1 MVTRVG
7 TGHVTLNLD
16 CLAGSNSLP
25 ARRATSIVHRQR
37 QRTGN
42 GHTTTTST
50 FTSHQLA
57 HLASHL
63 LAGEF
68 TMADVEAVPTPS
80 EPLVVSTGVTEADP
94 STGVAAES
102 SDQPAQPTPSTQPDS
117 NPAEAVSPRAPISS
131 QPDRPSSRSSS
142 KATAT
147 AAASTSA
154 PTPSPARRRPKPP
167 TKGILKPPPP
177 PAKPTLGNRLRDLA
191 STVVS
196 GSSKLFDA
204 DDPSSSSPR
213 GGVTGSPAT
222 SPPSVSAAVGG
233 TLNAI
238 SGRLG
243 LGLSRFVAGT
253 PSPSPG
259 ASPAGSPAPSRT
271 ALPET
276 GAGSGSPQPHPQ
288 SAIVARQQP
297 MSERSRQKQP
307 LKRATFVLPSLS
319 ITYPISSSGE
329 PWSIKV
335 IEDRKRVRRE
345 YDYHA

>member
-1 MVTRVG
+1 MT
-7 TGHVTLNLD
+7 
-16 CLAGSNSLP
+16 
-25 ARRATSIVHRQR
+25 
-37 QRTGN
+37 
-42 GHTTTTST
+42 
-50 FTSHQLA
+50 
-57 HLASHL
+57 
-63 LAGEF
+63 
-68 TMADVEAVPTPS
+68 DVESVPTRS
-80 EPLVVSTGVTEADP
+80 EPPVVSPGVSEAHP
-94 STGVAAES
+94 AVGHAAES
-102 SDQPAQPTPSTQPDS
+102 SDQPAQPTPPTRPDP
-117 NPAEAVSPRAPISS
+117 NPSDAASPLASISS
-131 QPDRPSSRSSS
+131 QPDRPSSRASS
-142 KATAT
+142 KPSGT

-233 TLNAI
+233 TLNAL

-259 ASPAGSPAPSRT
+259 ASPAGSPAPTRT

-276 GAGSGSPQPHPQ
+276 GAGPGSPQPQPQ
-288 SAIVARQQP
+288 SAIVSRQQQ

-335 IEDRKRVRRE
+335 IEDRKRVRR
-345 YDYHA
+345 D